1 MLQLEG
7 NVFVGNK
14 RMGSYT
20 VIVSDDERLPFSKRL
35 DTALLSLCKS
45 MNVPLP
51 VWLKKN
57 SREFARF
64 RQTIFFPDQFTSTVP
79 FDQFQI
85 RFFDEED

>member
-14 RMGSYT
+14 RLGSYT
-20 VIVSDDERLPFSKRL
+20 VIVSEDERLPLSKRL
-35 DTALLSLCKS
+35 DTSLLELCKS

-64 RQTIFFPDQFTSTVP
+64 RQTIFFPDQFTGTVP

-85 RFFDEED
+85 RFFEE